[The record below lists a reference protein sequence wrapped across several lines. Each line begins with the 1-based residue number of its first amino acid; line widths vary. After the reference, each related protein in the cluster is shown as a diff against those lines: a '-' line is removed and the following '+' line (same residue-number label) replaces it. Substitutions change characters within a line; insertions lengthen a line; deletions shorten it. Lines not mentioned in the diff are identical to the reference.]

1 MKKKPQKGNPH
12 ELTLKQHCFPRR
24 SIERFANQD
33 GIVHVWLKEQGKSIP
48 ARPEDQVFC
57 ARWVWDQR
65 AEDGFMREVEDAYEA
80 LAEEIVQGR
89 IVRRLRPGENNAVTE
104 MYALWLVR
112 SKWRGSPLE
121 DQPLE
126 NVIGL
131 AHEFSQDEREGLE
144 KIGVAVVGPDF
155 KLKGRH
161 IASGVAQLDFFR
173 LRSGLK
179 QQRWAVLKT
188 VGTEFVVPDVS
199 DQPGSPAHAGAVPR
213 PRGRL
218 PDSGA
223 FEGIRDEC
231 SGGSGER
238 EVLLCEV
245 PGKRKRSR
253 TVTIRMSRAAV
264 VVPP

>member
-199 DQPGSPAHAGAVPR
+199 DQPVLPLTPELCLVPGEGYRIAEHSRVSAMNARAVRESERYFFAKSPVNASGVE
-213 PRGRL
+213 RL
-218 PDSGA
+218 PFA
-223 FEGIRDEC
+223 
-231 SGGSGER
+231 
-238 EVLLCEV
+238 
-245 PGKRKRSR
+245 
-253 TVTIRMSRAAV
+253 
-264 VVPP
+264 